1 MIRILILFLCLL
13 VLQVKVRS
21 QEAALYLDSLS
32 KLKEAPSDSVIILEL
47 NKVAALARLEKDENT
62 LSKTLLYL
70 GSYYYNNDILNYAA
84 VVSESVEVVKR
95 DSSLKSWIVSSV
107 YNNLAS
113 LEKAKEN
120 YLLAN
125 DYFLK
130 AIEIEKNGS
139 NDARELATLYSNIS
153 YNYSQ
158 LGDYNNS
165 LDFIERA
172 ITYTSQSSNSKDK
185 KILSKRLSKA
195 GKIYFDSGD
204 YVAALDKYTQAQD
217 ILDVIDIDKSSKI
230 FINNI
235 QRIVEINLHNN
246 DISNIEDYLFLLN
259 NSSKRNSYRFFR
271 TLYLNGEYQK
281 ALGNTE
287 LAIVEYNK
295 AIKMLSGETVQSE
308 EFSFLQYV
316 YKLKAK
322 ALYEDKQ
329 FVKSLESTHAGLQ
342 RLDEKIKS
350 NYLQNPDVAKYDN
363 YPIAKELLLLK
374 ARSAVKLASSE
385 GAAYEAIANQ
395 AYMDLCHLFNV
406 MKGAYLSEGSKYFV
420 SENAQP
426 IYEEIIEEL
435 SRQYKVHQSQEILD
449 KLIYV
454 MQANKSTILFSA
466 IKRKVEILASDIPVD
481 QINKEIELRNQK
493 LYYEEILCKEE
504 LEPLVDSNLINSLKS
519 EIFELN
525 ESLEI
530 HDKKMTQHYPSITKE
545 TVTELEKF
553 QKLVSRKPTS
563 QMEFEDLLDLSKFL
577 GSSLLQKLSDKSIE
591 NLYVIPDGIFSKIPF
606 EALSV
611 NGDYAVQNLNVSY
624 FLSPQQFVDSKV
636 NEVVD
641 KPSMYGLAPDFTT
654 SEDNENRILPKGL
667 QNLPFAKEEVE
678 FLGNLFDT
686 KVKSDSTTY
695 TTDLINHSK
704 EYSIIHLATHAIVNE
719 VDPMLSE
726 IYFNDGALT
735 VFDIQGLNI
744 KPEFVMLS
752 ACNTAVG
759 ADQKGEGVI
768 SLSRGFFQAGVE
780 SIQSSLWPLD
790 DYSSSEIIK
799 AMYGYLKKGEE
810 KSVALKKAKIKYL
823 SNADV
828 LRSHPYYW
836 AGIVQIGNNGALFS
850 SSNYNFVWFLALFLV
865 LAFVLFYMT
874 MKSKNRI

>member
-1 MIRILILFLCLL
+1 
-13 VLQVKVRS
+13 
-21 QEAALYLDSLS
+21 
-32 KLKEAPSDSVIILEL
+32 
-47 NKVAALARLEKDENT
+47 
-62 LSKTLLYL
+62 
-70 GSYYYNNDILNYAA
+70 
-84 VVSESVEVVKR
+84 
-95 DSSLKSWIVSSV
+95 
-107 YNNLAS
+107 
-113 LEKAKEN
+113 
-120 YLLAN
+120 
-125 DYFLK
+125 
-130 AIEIEKNGS
+130 
-139 NDARELATLYSNIS
+139 
-153 YNYSQ
+153 
-158 LGDYNNS
+158 
-165 LDFIERA
+165 
-172 ITYTSQSSNSKDK
+172 
-185 KILSKRLSKA
+185 
-195 GKIYFDSGD
+195 
-204 YVAALDKYTQAQD
+204 
-217 ILDVIDIDKSSKI
+217 
-230 FINNI
+230 
-235 QRIVEINLHNN
+235 
-246 DISNIEDYLFLLN
+246 
-259 NSSKRNSYRFFR
+259 
-271 TLYLNGEYQK
+271 
-281 ALGNTE
+281 
-287 LAIVEYNK
+287 
-295 AIKMLSGETVQSE
+295 
-308 EFSFLQYV
+308 
-316 YKLKAK
+316 
-322 ALYEDKQ
+322 
-329 FVKSLESTHAGLQ
+329 
-342 RLDEKIKS
+342 
-350 NYLQNPDVAKYDN
+350 
-363 YPIAKELLLLK
+363 
-374 ARSAVKLASSE
+374 
-385 GAAYEAIANQ
+385 
-395 AYMDLCHLFNV
+395 
-406 MKGAYLSEGSKYFV
+406 
-420 SENAQP
+420 
-426 IYEEIIEEL
+426 
-435 SRQYKVHQSQEILD
+435 
-449 KLIYV
+449 
-454 MQANKSTILFSA
+454 
-466 IKRKVEILASDIPVD
+466 
-481 QINKEIELRNQK
+481 
-493 LYYEEILCKEE
+493 
-504 LEPLVDSNLINSLKS
+504 
-519 EIFELN
+519 
-525 ESLEI
+525 
-530 HDKKMTQHYPSITKE
+530 MTQHYPEYYNFKKRQVVVPDKEAIWSEMKADEAILLFFKSQETYHLVEFFKDEVYFESITKE